1 MKNMKFL
8 PSLTTVT
15 MQAGVGDWM
24 KMIEDIK
31 RLKLKEIGL
40 FPTVLEKEAR
50 YKLYEELKK
59 TSIEKIPFVHLRGQD
74 MDLEE
79 LDFLVENFHTE
90 VFNIHTTA
98 TWPVVFDYSKYAKQ
112 IFIENGKLVPTEEEL
127 SKFGGLCID
136 FSHWEN
142 QVLLGDEEYDRQM
155 KARIE
160 KYPIGVC
167 HLSTIM
173 DELFPNPFKPE
184 ILQHDSHR
192 MNNLSEFDYLKKYIE
207 YIPEISAI
215 ELENSIKDQ
224 LKVKE
229 YLLEILQAK

>member
-1 MKNMKFL
+1 MKEVNFL

-24 KMIEDIK
+24 KMIEDIR

-79 LDFLVENFHTE
+79 LDFLVENFHTK

-142 QVLLGDEEYDRQM
+142 QVRLGNEEYDRQM
-155 KARIE
+155 KERIA

-167 HLSTIM
+167 HLSPIS
-173 DELFPNPFKPE
+173 DELIPNPVKPE
-184 ILQHDSHR
+184 LLQHDSHR
-192 MNNLSEFDYLKKYIE
+192 MNNFREFDYLKNYVKYV
-207 YIPEISAI
+207 PKISAI
-215 ELENSIKDQ
+215 ELENSIEQQ
-224 LKVKE
+224 LEVKK
-229 YLLEILQAK
+229 YLEDILQ